1 MDTLSSWSKPLPST
15 FSLQDALVSYQYSSV
30 LFASGCNQTDGVAN
44 CTATCTDPTQ
54 AFRTLENLHN
64 CLLYVGIA
72 DLYARQNLSS
82 NATELADRFVI
93 QKGNISSPISQ
104 TVNNTITACLGQYC
118 RNSTDCTRLMWSSR
132 WESTLKQLDANPY
145 YPEEPSQQYYSYDL
159 RYNIYDFS
167 SYSYGTVDYPCGYIA
182 PSYPLNPDIG
192 GIGVY
197 ASYWIQAGLALL
209 GTFLVLLWGWRIH
222 YACLPSRVGRVND
235 AAKRAQGES
244 VTFENRRLASLTAA
258 LTEFQKAQCFFM
270 LAINIAALANKA
282 NGGLL
287 PVSLQQL
294 YDSYL
299 LLASVSI
306 SGYLPITATL
316 LALHMVDMISAY
328 LLALSGCTVALSIAT
343 AVAVGVFKPSRGDL
357 NSIQAQVAK
366 GTLSECADLDL
377 TVYCL
382 RSQYSDTINTSN
394 SSVWGIMAYCIIV
407 LSYIFAYH
415 LNAFRD
421 PLKSQT
427 RPWVLRFASWLSSIR
442 SLQLALTIPITFTEY
457 GPFTWVLAILT
468 LAYIVSPLAFRLRCA
483 RKIKIKE
490 SMSVKCGV
498 DLLAW
503 VLWLAGFASSP
514 GPLSF
519 LSFLIWATFTIS
531 TFQLLRKAYIEDT
544 KIRKWAFKYRQLG
557 YQDETL
563 ASSSLG
569 VGSIRMDLRIS
580 FTIMIKASITLV
592 TLISMRIEKLEK
604 RAASHDW
611 PRKYRRFLVIFLYWI
626 IFLGC
631 IVCFAFDF
639 LGLAS
644 FQTKVDHQTW
654 TFGQIVAITVWT
666 PPLCEYFHLELRG
679 MKRGFQHRLLP
690 PYTISSMD
698 SSARPVP
705 DGEVCKSAKDHDAD
719 IRIGDVMSDT
729 TPSGAHRSECT

>member
-1 MDTLSSWSKPLPST
+1 MDSLSFWSKSLPST
-15 FSLQDALVSYQYSSV
+15 FSLQDAFTSYQYSNV
-30 LFASGCNQTDGVAN
+30 LFANGCNQPDGIAN
-44 CTATCTDPTQ
+44 CTAACMDKSQ
-54 AFRTLENLHN
+54 AFRTLETLHN

-82 NATELADRFVI
+82 NDTKLADRFVI
-93 QKGNISSPISQ
+93 QKGNAGSPLSQ
-104 TVNNTITACLGQYC
+104 SVNNTITACFHQYC
-118 RNSTDCTRLMWSSR
+118 HNSTICTRLMGRSI
-132 WESTLKQLDANPY
+132 WESSLNQSNANPY
-145 YPEEPSQQYYSYDL
+145 YTDETSL

-167 SYSYGTVDYPCGYIA
+167 SRLYPKDYLCAFIE

-197 ASYWIQAGLALL
+197 ASYWIQAGFALL
-209 GTFLVLLWGWRIH
+209 GTFLVLLWGWRTH
-222 YACLPSRVGRVND
+222 YICLPSKVGQVND
-235 AAKRAQGES
+235 AAKPAQGDS

-258 LTEFQKAQCFFM
+258 LTDFQKAQCFFM
-270 LAINIAALANKA
+270 LAINIAALVNNA

-294 YDSYL
+294 YDNYL
-299 LLASVSI
+299 LLAIVSI
-306 SGYLPITATL
+306 SGYLPVTATL

-328 LLALSGCTVALSIAT
+328 LLALSGCTVALSVAT
-343 AVAVGVFKPSRGDL
+343 AAAVGVFKPSRGDL

-366 GTLSECADLDL
+366 GTDKNCGNLDL

-382 RSQYSDTINTSN
+382 GGRDSDNTSN
-394 SSVWGIMAYCIIV
+394 TAVWGIMGYCLVV

-421 PLKSQT
+421 PLRSQT
-427 RPWVLRFASWLSSIR
+427 RPWVLRFASWVSSIR
-442 SLQLALTIPITFTEY
+442 SLQFALTVAVIFIEY
-457 GPFTWVLAILT
+457 ATFTWVLGILT
-468 LAYIVSPLAFRLRCA
+468 LAYTVSPLVFRLRCA

-490 SMSVKCGV
+490 SISVKCGIE
-498 DLLAW
+498 LLVW
-503 VLWLAGFASSP
+503 LLWLAAFASSP

-519 LSFLIWATFTIS
+519 FIWVTFTIS
-531 TFQLLRKAYIEDT
+531 TFQLLRKAYHEDT
-544 KIRKWAFKYRQLG
+544 KIRKWAFKYRQFG

-563 ASSSLG
+563 VSSSLG
-569 VGSIRMDLRIS
+569 MGSIRMDLRI
-580 FTIMIKASITLV
+580 FCTIMIKASVTLV
-592 TLISMRIEKLEK
+592 TLISTRIENLER

-639 LGLAS
+639 IGLAS
-644 FQTKVDHQTW
+644 FQTKVDNRTW
-654 TFGQIVAITVWT
+654 TFGQVVAITVWT

-690 PYTISSMD
+690 PFTVSATD
-698 SSARPVP
+698 SSTRPV
-705 DGEVCKSAKDHDAD
+705 S
-719 IRIGDVMSDT
+719 
-729 TPSGAHRSECT
+729 RSRTL

>member
-44 CTATCTDPTQ
+44 CTTTCTEPAQ
-54 AFRTLENLHN
+54 AFRTLESLHN
-64 CLLYVGIA
+64 CRLYVGIA

-93 QKGNISSPISQ
+93 QKGNLGSPISQ
-104 TVNNTITACLGQYC
+104 TVNNTITACLVQYC
-118 RNSTDCTRLMWSSR
+118 RNSTYCTRLMWSSG
-132 WESTLKQLDANPY
+132 WESNLKQFDANPY
-145 YPEEPSQQYYSYDL
+145 DTEEPSQRFISYDPP
-159 RYNIYDFS
+159 YNIYDFS
-167 SYSYGTVDYPCGYIA
+167 LNPYGTVDYPCGYIA
-182 PSYPLNPDIG
+182 PSYSLNPDIG

-209 GTFLVLLWGWRIH
+209 GTILVLLWGWRTH
-222 YACLPSRVGRVND
+222 YVCLPSRVGRVND
-235 AAKRAQGES
+235 AAKPAQDES

-316 LALHMVDMISAY
+316 LALHIVGMISAY

-366 GTLSECADLDL
+366 GTLSQCANLDL
-377 TVYCL
+377 TIYCL
-382 RSQYSDTINTSN
+382 QDQYSDTINTYN
-394 SSVWGIMAYCIIV
+394 NSVWGIMAYCIIV
-407 LSYIFAYH
+407 LSYILAYH

-427 RPWVLRFASWLSSIR
+427 RPWVLRFASWVSSIR
-442 SLQLALTIPITFTEY
+442 SPQLVLTIPITFTEY
-457 GPFTWVLAILT
+457 GVFTWVLGILT
-468 LAYIVSPLAFRLRCA
+468 LAYIVSPLVFRLRCA
-483 RKIKIKE
+483 RKIKVKE
-490 SMSVKCGV
+490 SMIVKCGV

-514 GPLSF
+514 GL
-519 LSFLIWATFTIS
+519 LSFLIWVTFTIS

-569 VGSIRMDLRIS
+569 MGGIRRDLRIS
-580 FTIMIKASITLV
+580 GTIMIKASITLA
-592 TLISMRIEKLEK
+592 TLISMHIEKLEK

-611 PRKYRRFLVIFLYWI
+611 PRKYRRFLVIFLYWV

-631 IVCFAFDF
+631 IVCFTFDF

-644 FQTKVDHQTW
+644 FQTRVDRKTW

-690 PYTISSMD
+690 PYTISATD
-698 SSARPVP
+698 STARPVP
-705 DGEVCKSAKDHDAD
+705 DRGLCKLAKDHDAD
-719 IRIGDVMSDT
+719 VRLGDVMPDT
-729 TPSGAHRSECT
+729 APSGAHRSEST

>member
-1 MDTLSSWSKPLPST
+1 MDTLSSWSKSLPST
-15 FSLQDALVSYQYSSV
+15 FSLEDALNSYQYSDV
-30 LFASGCNQTDGVAN
+30 LFANGCNQTDGGAN
-44 CTATCTDPTQ
+44 CTAACTDSAQ
-54 AFRTLENLHN
+54 AFRTLETLHN

-82 NATELADRFVI
+82 NATQLADRFVI
-93 QKGNISSPISQ
+93 QKGNLSSPISQ
-104 TVNNTITACLGQYC
+104 TVNYTITACLDQYC

-132 WESTLKQLDANPY
+132 WESSLNQLDASPY
-145 YPEEPSQQYYSYDL
+145 YNEDPSLLQQYYSYDL
-159 RYNIYDFS
+159 RYSIYDFS
-167 SYSYGTVDYPCGYIA
+167 SRFDGSDSLCGFIA

-209 GTFLVLLWGWRIH
+209 GTFLVLLWGWRTH
-222 YACLPSRVGRVND
+222 YVCLPSRVGRVND
-235 AAKRAQGES
+235 AAKPAQGDS

-270 LAINIAALANKA
+270 LAINIAALVNKA

-343 AVAVGVFKPSRGDL
+343 AVAVGVFKPSRADL

-366 GTLSECADLDL
+366 GTNDKCANLDL
-377 TVYCL
+377 TPYCL
-382 RSQYSDTINTSN
+382 RDQLSDTINTSN
-394 SSVWGIMAYCIIV
+394 TSVWGIMAYCIIV

-421 PLKSQT
+421 PLKSRT
-427 RPWVLRFASWLSSIR
+427 RPWVLRFASWVSSIR
-442 SLQLALTIPITFTEY
+442 SLQLALTIPIFFIEVTYFSL
-457 GPFTWVLAILT
+457 VAAILT
-468 LAYIVSPLAFRLRCA
+468 LAYIVSPLVFRLRCT
-483 RKIKIKE
+483 RKFKIKE

-503 VLWLAGFASSP
+503 VVWLAGSALSL
-514 GPLSF
+514 GPLSLF
-519 LSFLIWATFTIS
+519 IWVTFNIS
-531 TFQLLRKAYIEDT
+531 TFQLLRKAYSEDT

-557 YQDETL
+557 YQDEPL

-569 VGSIRMDLRIS
+569 TGSIRMDLRTS
-580 FTIMIKASITLV
+580 FTIMINASITLV
-592 TLISMRIEKLEK
+592 TLISMRVEKLEK
-604 RAASHDW
+604 RAAAHDW

-644 FQTKVDHQTW
+644 FQSKVDRQT
-654 TFGQIVAITVWT
+654 
-666 PPLCEYFHLELRG
+666 
-679 MKRGFQHRLLP
+679 
-690 PYTISSMD
+690 
-698 SSARPVP
+698 
-705 DGEVCKSAKDHDAD
+705 
-719 IRIGDVMSDT
+719 
-729 TPSGAHRSECT
+729 

>member
-1 MDTLSSWSKPLPST
+1 MDTLSSWSKSLPST
-15 FSLQDALVSYQYSSV
+15 FSLQDALVSYQYSDV
-30 LFASGCNQTDGVAN
+30 LFANGCSQTHGGAN
-44 CTATCTDPTQ
+44 CTAACTDPSQ
-54 AFRTLENLHN
+54 AFRTLETLHN
-64 CLLYVGIA
+64 CILYVGIA
-72 DLYARQNLSS
+72 DAYARQNLSS
-82 NATELADRFVI
+82 NDTELADKFVI
-93 QKGNISSPISQ
+93 QKGNTNSPISQ
-104 TVNNTITACLGQYC
+104 KVNTTITNCFDQYC
-118 RNSTDCTRLMWSSR
+118 DNSPYCTRLMWSSI
-132 WESTLKQLDANPY
+132 WELTLNQSNANRY
-145 YPEEPSQQYYSYDL
+145 YPDESSQRYYIYDL
-159 RYNIYDFS
+159 QYD
-167 SYSYGTVDYPCGYIA
+167 GEEDDLCGFIA

-197 ASYWIQAGLALL
+197 TSYWIQAGLALL
-209 GTFLVLLWGWRIH
+209 GTFLVLSWGWRTH
-222 YACLPSRVGRVND
+222 YVCLPSRVARVSD
-235 AAKRAQGES
+235 AAKPAQGDS
-244 VTFENRRLASLTAA
+244 VTFENRRLACLTAA
-258 LTEFQKAQCFFM
+258 LTDFQKAQCFFM

-294 YDSYL
+294 YDNYL
-299 LLASVSI
+299 LLAGVSI

-366 GTLSECADLDL
+366 GTHEECAKMDL

-382 RSQYSDTINTSN
+382 LGLYSDTNIFHRTD
-394 SSVWGIMAYCIIV
+394 VWVIMGYCIVV

-442 SLQLALTIPITFTEY
+442 SLQLALTIPMVITYT
-457 GPFTWVLAILT
+457 PFTWVLGILT
-468 LAYIVSPLAFRLRCA
+468 LAYSVSPLVFGLYRP

-490 SMSVKCGV
+490 SMSVKCGL

-503 VLWLAGFASSP
+503 VLWLAEFAS
-514 GPLSF
+514 GPDPF
-519 LSFLIWATFTIS
+519 LSFLIWVTFTIS
-531 TFQLLRKAYIEDT
+531 TFQLLRKAYGEDT

-569 VGSIRMDLRIS
+569 TGSIRMDLRIS
-580 FTIMIKASITLV
+580 STILIKASITLV

-611 PRKYRRFLVIFLYWI
+611 PRRYRRFLVIFLYWI

-631 IVCFAFDF
+631 IVCFTFEF

-654 TFGQIVAITVWT
+654 TFGQVVAVTVWT
-666 PPLCEYFHLELRG
+666 PPLCEYFHLEMRG

-690 PYTISSMD
+690 PYTVSVTD
-698 SSARPVP
+698 STARPVP
-705 DGEVCKSAKDHDAD
+705 DRELCKLADHDAD
-719 IRIGDVMSDT
+719 VRMGRVMPDT
-729 TPSGAHRSECT
+729 VPSEAHRSRLT